1 MIKILQIV
9 VYFIFIL
16 LTVLITGF
24 SIGIIQYILHIRF
37 HHVVMALL
45 IGLIFGIF
53 WWISLFLIRKFFG
66 KL

>member
-45 IGLIFGIF
+45 IGLNLWDLLVDKFVFDKKIF
-53 WWISLFLIRKFFG
+53 W
-66 KL
+66 